1 MKDRIVRVLAENGTE
16 CGDEQAGKLS
26 LYLDL
31 LLEENRKTNLT
42 AITDK
47 EKAVVLH
54 AADSILASRFIP
66 RGKLLDIGSG
76 AGLPAVPLAVMRED
90 VAVTALDATEKK
102 TAFIARAS
110 RELGLGNLT
119 VMTGRAEEL
128 GRDPRFREQFDSVT
142 ARAVARLDVL
152 CELAL
157 PFVRV
162 GGVFVALKGK
172 DAGEELRLAQNAAAA
187 LGGSVSDFAVPLNG
201 GEPGIVR
208 HVVVVKKISP
218 CPAEYPRRYSK
229 IKSAPL

>member
-1 MKDRIVRVLAENGTE
+1 MKDLIVRVLAENGTE

-47 EKAVVLH
+47 ERAVVLH

-102 TAFIARAS
+102 TAFIARAA

-128 GRDPRFREQFDSVT
+128 GRGPRFREKFDAVT

-152 CELAL
+152 CELA
-157 PFVRV
+157 
-162 GGVFVALKGK
+162 GALQQH
-172 DAGEELRLAQNAAAA
+172 LR
-187 LGGSVSDFAVPLNG
+187 
-201 GEPGIVR
+201 
-208 HVVVVKKISP
+208 
-218 CPAEYPRRYSK
+218 
-229 IKSAPL
+229 